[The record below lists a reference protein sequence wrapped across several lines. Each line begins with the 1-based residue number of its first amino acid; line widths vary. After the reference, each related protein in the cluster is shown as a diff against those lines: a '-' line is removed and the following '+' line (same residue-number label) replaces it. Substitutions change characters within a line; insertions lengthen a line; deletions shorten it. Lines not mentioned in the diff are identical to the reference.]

1 MANDNIIGEEFEDY
15 VQQQIK
21 VRQKIHG
28 SGTPNNPRSI
38 EDLNYLNSKTAWVKL
53 ASGVS
58 ISEER
63 LKTEGMD
70 SIIKGMDLAKKRV
83 LFGGVASLEGNKLI
97 QRGTNENRNL
107 NITDSNSG
115 TYNVNQ
121 KNEIDDLEFGL
132 VPMPGITSVDIKNKN
147 RGSIKE
153 ATVKITAYTRE
164 QFDFID
170 LLYMRLGYTV
180 FLEWGWS
187 TYFDNKGDYQ
197 EMNYTLIEEPNGFF
211 NDAWGQSENDGPNQK
226 NFRGF
231 LGKITEHRI
240 KN

>member
-1 MANDNIIGEEFEDY
+1 MAENNIIGEEFEDY
-15 VQQQIK
+15 VRKQIN

-28 SGTPNNPRSI
+28 SGTPNNPRSVKY
-38 EDLNYLNSKTAWVKL
+38 LNYLNSKTAWVKL

-63 LKTEGMD
+63 LQREGMNT
-70 SIIKGMDLAKKRV
+70 SFHEMELAKNRV
-83 LFGGVASLEGNKLI
+83 LFGGTSKLNGDKLT
-97 QRGTNENRNL
+97 QRGTSPTEN
-107 NITDSNSG
+107 NISDPNVG

-121 KNEIDDLEFGL
+121 KNQTNDLEFGL

-153 ATVKITAYTRE
+153 ATVKLTAYTRE

-180 FLEWGWS
+180 FLEWGWGI
-187 TYFDNKGDYQ
+187 YFDNNEDDQTRDYTL
-197 EMNYTLIEEPNGFF
+197 MDYTLIEDPEGFF
-211 NDAWGQSENDGPNQK
+211 NSTWGQSK
-226 NFRGF
+226 
-231 LGKITEHRI
+231 K
-240 KN
+240 